1 MAHLSADLPA
11 MSTASF
17 YPPEKW
23 TYMLNLWV
31 KTVVALPH
39 PSQPPKENYNSQQPL
54 QMAGRCHY
62 APAQLRKLDCAV
74 PANSRANPAWVE
86 FCVSWRRLTLPS
98 CPSCLSFITGG
109 SFPTPSTI
117 AGWTMAEVGNG
128 SGWGGSVRRFW
139 EGTLE
144 WQYEVPSMFQALCRA
159 PLCVALSPPHHC
171 RGVNGPRVGCND
183 QSTPRTERQSLCSSH
198 FVFELTFVAAFT
210 CSDAVLIFSVPER
223 RWRRWRGAREST
235 GL

>member
-117 AGWTMAEVGNG
+117 AGWTMAEVMKAGAG
-128 SGWGGSVRRFW
+128 WEMARGGGGVWGGSGRVPWNDNMKCLPCSRPCVGRLCALPW
-139 EGTLE
+139 ALPTTA
-144 WQYEVPSMFQALCRA
+144 EV
-159 PLCVALSPPHHC
+159 
-171 RGVNGPRVGCND
+171 
-183 QSTPRTERQSLCSSH
+183 
-198 FVFELTFVAAFT
+198 
-210 CSDAVLIFSVPER
+210 
-223 RWRRWRGAREST
+223 
-235 GL
+235 